1 MMVRAVMVWVGLA
14 IGAQALADGKTVLV
28 TGPVLDVRE
37 DAIVIGKG
45 KDRWEIARTPATAVS
60 GELKK
65 GARVTIEYTMSATR
79 IEVREDKKR

>member
-1 MMVRAVMVWVGLA
+1 MMVRVA
-14 IGAQALADGKTVLV
+14 TVLVCLSIGVPVFAAGKVIQV
-28 TGPVLDVRE
+28 TGPVLEVRE

-45 KDRWEIARTPATAVS
+45 KDKWEIARTPATVVE

-65 GARVTIEYTMSATR
+65 GARVTVEYTMSATK

>member
-1 MMVRAVMVWVGLA
+1 MVRAVAVFIGLS
-14 IGAQALADGKTVLV
+14 IGVPVLAAGNVVQV
-28 TGPVLDVRE
+28 TGPVLEVRD

-45 KDRWEIARTPATAVS
+45 KDKWEIARTPATVVN

-65 GARVTIEYTMSATR
+65 GARVTVEYTMSASK

>member
-1 MMVRAVMVWVGLA
+1 MGRAAALCVCLLIAAPVLA
-14 IGAQALADGKTVLV
+14 AGNVVQV
-28 TGPVLDVRE
+28 TGPVLEVRE

-45 KDRWEIARTPATAVS
+45 KDKWEIARTPATVVN

-65 GARVTIEYTMSATR
+65 GARVTVEYTMSASK